1 MPYNLLWI
9 IADQLRQDGLGCY
22 GNRMIQTPHL
32 DHLASEASVLENV
45 QVANPLC
52 MPSRATL
59 ISGLYPHQH
68 GVWNNGVPLSDWVPT
83 LANVFASYNYH
94 TFAIGKL
101 HFTPNA
107 GPYVPGW
114 ADNRTGWQ
122 QGLFDAWSGP
132 YFGFNEVAL
141 TLGHNFPGGHYG
153 QYLHEKDPSL
163 IDLFQ
168 RTNALEDHGTP
179 ESWVS
184 SLNEEHH
191 ASWWIARRTVEAL
204 SRMQHEDRSFFGW
217 VSFPDPH
224 HPFVPPMPYAK
235 LYDPVDV
242 PLPVR
247 RVGELDDKPEHFRRY
262 FEGRMIH
269 EGIGRQGFN
278 PSAITEPQIREIIA
292 HTYGQI
298 TLLDRA
304 VGYILDYL
312 RDSGFDDKTVIVFS
326 SDHGELL
333 GDHGLLFKGPFL
345 YEPLTRIPC
354 LIRVPGFGPQRNTTL
369 FSSADL
375 APSLLSYIGLP
386 LHKQCVVVCRK
397 GCPCKFKKPV
407 QPAVAPPHL
416 NSWNKLITR
425 VLSSLSVRRAQ
436 FLHEKPCGWIPWYL
450 SIVPLTHCEYLCSA
464 DHDSGSQ
471 IEMDHH
477 KDHRVLLLGIQRTMS
492 GDAVQSVEILKST
505 AERLPMIDIQSA
517 LHPHWRDEVTHR
529 KEAETDLTW
538 ILEAEGRCRTATR
551 GLSSHY

>member
-386 LHKQCVVVCRK
+386 LPESMLGRSRPLFCES
-397 GCPCKFKKPV
+397 
-407 QPAVAPPHL
+407 PHL
-416 NSWNKLITR
+416 SNVGG
-425 VLSSLSVRRAQ
+425 VLTEYRSSEASPRL
-436 FLHEKPCGWIPWYL
+436 
-450 SIVPLTHCEYLCSA
+450 
-464 DHDSGSQ
+464 
-471 IEMDHH
+471 
-477 KDHRVLLLGIQRTMS
+477 
-492 GDAVQSVEILKST
+492 ILKSLRT
-505 AERLPMIDIQSA
+505 AR
-517 LHPHWRDEVTHR
+517 HR
-529 KEAETDLTW
+529 LTW
-538 ILEAEGRCRTATR
+538 YVGSPEGELYDLYDDPFQFVNRYHDPHYTDIRSELMEQLIDTMGSIHTAFHVRTA
-551 GLSSHY
+551 HA